1 MKVTIV
7 QIHLCGSTGT
17 DYYHVQAFGLARRLS
32 ELGCEVTILT
42 ADRNP
47 EQHNN
52 GRLREK
58 HQDGYKIVYIPVRS
72 EVYHQTF
79 VNGLEEALEQSKPD
93 VVQVA
98 ELVELTTL
106 KTVRW
111 CRKRGIPSVI
121 WHGAYAFFGKG
132 VLAQKVYLNT
142 AGRYLC
148 RSASALI
155 AKTTSAKSFLEHLGA
170 RPEKVHAI
178 PVGLDT
184 EAFLCRHKEPVNLS
198 WIPSQPF
205 IMNVGQM
212 VPRKNQAH
220 LVQALRQVC
229 DIHPEFNLLIIG
241 SGVEAQNLRSLAKS
255 FGLAENVTL
264 QTERVPNSVLAQ
276 VYDKAFI
283 TAMPSEYEIFGM
295 TILESFACGTPVIGR
310 CGGGMSDLIEDGI
323 TGYLYEDVD
332 DISRRI
338 IRLYEDRE
346 VYLSLRKTAQEASAK
361 YDWKA
366 VAPRFLAVYSSCLS
380 AGKRGQV

>member
-1 MKVTIV
+1 MD
-7 QIHLCGSTGT
+7 S
-17 DYYHVQAFGLARRLS
+17 F
-32 ELGCEVTILT
+32 T
-42 ADRNP
+42 A
-47 EQHNN
+47 
-52 GRLREK
+52 
-58 HQDGYKIVYIPVRS
+58 VY
-72 EVYHQTF
+72 T
-79 VNGLEEALEQSKPD
+79 
-93 VVQVA
+93 
-98 ELVELTTL
+98 
-106 KTVRW
+106 
-111 CRKRGIPSVI
+111 
-121 WHGAYAFFGKG
+121 
-132 VLAQKVYLNT
+132 
-142 AGRYLC
+142 
-148 RSASALI
+148 
-155 AKTTSAKSFLEHLGA
+155 
-170 RPEKVHAI
+170 
-178 PVGLDT
+178 
-184 EAFLCRHKEPVNLS
+184 
-198 WIPSQPF
+198 
-205 IMNVGQM
+205 NVGQM
-212 VPRKNQAH
+212 VRKTRRISCRRSDRSRYASG
-220 LVQALRQVC
+220 VQSADYR
-229 DIHPEFNLLIIG
+229 

-295 TILESFACGTPVIGR
+295 TILESFACGTPVIGW